1 MHLFTHTC
9 ISFFHL
15 RNQGVDEMTIPEPLL
30 NSLCALSPDVVKR
43 NCDPTTDAAACND
56 PDFRLTEE
64 SFAQYWKTD
73 VCGQEKL
80 KEGMDAFTAETEKL
94 ITILIEKF

>member
-1 MHLFTHTC
+1 
-9 ISFFHL
+9 
-15 RNQGVDEMTIPEPLL
+15 MTIPEPLL

-43 NCDPTTDAAACND
+43 NCDPMTDAAACND

-64 SFAQYWKTD
+64 SFAQYWETD
-73 VCGQEKL
+73 ICGKEKL

-94 ITILIEKF
+94 IKILIDKF